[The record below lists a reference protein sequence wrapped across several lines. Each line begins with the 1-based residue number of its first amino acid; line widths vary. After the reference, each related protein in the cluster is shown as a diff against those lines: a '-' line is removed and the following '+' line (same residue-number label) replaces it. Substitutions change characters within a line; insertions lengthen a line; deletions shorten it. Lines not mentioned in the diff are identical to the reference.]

1 MACAAAAAAAAAWV
15 PASQRRRL
23 LFSDAMPSAKP
34 RGHKGGAHGGSK
46 GVQREFE
53 KLSVSKRDSPV
64 RHPSRNRPIRPGQ
77 LAKVSSRAACR
88 ACVQSRLGARTTA
101 QHPLISGLMCD
112 RVQQVQARHMGN
124 RAQHTPAMGD
134 NTMGFPKTA
143 WCAAPPPSVFE
154 TSSCLRALGSS
165 RRLTGSACHRQ
176 DKRPSANLNS
186 HSGQTMPRDGSR
198 DGHRSKP
205 YFAPPGAIKPAAMA
219 PPVDR
224 QPKGSR
230 GANAAAAHRPGGGL
244 ARAPLEVVT
253 RAPQFVPFQTV
264 RTFEQPPAQPRGPSP
279 PPIQQELPPPAPF
292 QNDEAERQALEM
304 MNGDDASQDAWTQ
317 GSQDSS
323 TPHYNCTPDDN
334 NPIIAAKPP
343 PPPSP
348 KSHHR
353 SSMSRYTGS
362 SQDTSDSDDEELEQ
376 ADPAHL
382 TGSSANEGAEDME
395 SVLEG
400 AEGDGADPQ
409 SPVFQISSV
418 SLASVNGGGGLHI
431 PSSTPTPDGSRTAVE
446 DESVTMGVTETTDVV
461 LSAPPRNA
469 GRPGTSRSVLTQTE
483 RKPARAN
490 DNEWCP
496 HVASERQKR
505 QGSKS
510 MAGETHDQA
519 SEYEWLEVL
528 GEGSSGEVT
537 KVRKHI
543 DGWVYAMKKSK
554 KRLFTKSERECA
566 LQEVFV
572 LVAIQ
577 SPFIVRYYHS
587 FIQESHLHILL
598 VRVDDSPTTS
608 RHSLCSALCTSC
620 AIRFRLPLTLFH
632 WM

>member
-1 MACAAAAAAAAAWV
+1 MVRVACAAAAAAAAAWV

-317 GSQDSS
+317 GSQD
-323 TPHYNCTPDDN
+323 
-334 NPIIAAKPP
+334 
-343 PPPSP
+343 
-348 KSHHR
+348 
-353 SSMSRYTGS
+353 
-362 SQDTSDSDDEELEQ
+362 
-376 ADPAHL
+376 
-382 TGSSANEGAEDME
+382 
-395 SVLEG
+395 
-400 AEGDGADPQ
+400 
-409 SPVFQISSV
+409 
-418 SLASVNGGGGLHI
+418 
-431 PSSTPTPDGSRTAVE
+431 
-446 DESVTMGVTETTDVV
+446 
-461 LSAPPRNA
+461 
-469 GRPGTSRSVLTQTE
+469 
-483 RKPARAN
+483 
-490 DNEWCP
+490 
-496 HVASERQKR
+496 
-505 QGSKS
+505 
-510 MAGETHDQA
+510 
-519 SEYEWLEVL
+519 
-528 GEGSSGEVT
+528 
-537 KVRKHI
+537 
-543 DGWVYAMKKSK
+543 
-554 KRLFTKSERECA
+554 
-566 LQEVFV
+566 
-572 LVAIQ
+572 
-577 SPFIVRYYHS
+577 
-587 FIQESHLHILL
+587 
-598 VRVDDSPTTS
+598 
-608 RHSLCSALCTSC
+608 
-620 AIRFRLPLTLFH
+620 
-632 WM
+632 